1 MTTENGFSIV
11 FQGTATE
18 AQNLHNILEAEG
30 IENFLQNENMRNLFP
45 HYGGFGSGKSVKLLV
60 SNKDIA
66 KVQEIIRIYFN
77 NK

>member
-30 IENFLQNENMRNLFP
+30 IEIPFPQRTVWFANDLQTKE
-45 HYGGFGSGKSVKLLV
+45 V
-60 SNKDIA
+60 SK
-66 KVQEIIRIYFN
+66 RSRSRTT
-77 NK
+77 

>member
-30 IENFLQNENMRNLFP
+30 IENFLQNENMGNLFP
-45 HYGGFGSGKSVKLLV
+45 LYGGHGSVKPVKLLV
-60 SNKDIA
+60 KNEDTNRVADI
-66 KVQEIIRIYFN
+66 INNYFLKN
-77 NK
+77 